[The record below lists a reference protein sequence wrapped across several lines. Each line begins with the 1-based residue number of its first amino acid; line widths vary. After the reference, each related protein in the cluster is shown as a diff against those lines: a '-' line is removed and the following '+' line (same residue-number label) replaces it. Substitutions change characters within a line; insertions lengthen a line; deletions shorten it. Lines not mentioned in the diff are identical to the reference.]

1 MSDTTTPIDVP
12 VAPPLVPL
20 NARDVGA
27 VTISVIVTLAF
38 CGVTAMIFVTAV
50 PDSSRDLA
58 NMLFGGLMGMQGA
71 VVNYWIG
78 SSSGSAVKD
87 RKQ

>member
-1 MSDTTTPIDVP
+1 MSDASPPAEALP
-12 VAPPLVPL
+12 VALSPL

-38 CGVTAMIFVTAV
+38 CGVTAMIFVRAV
-50 PDSSRDLA
+50 PESSRDLA

>member
-1 MSDTTTPIDVP
+1 MTRY
-12 VAPPLVPL
+12 L
-20 NARDVGA
+20 NSSLPGKSSLLSK
-27 VTISVIVTLAF
+27 IFSVIVTLAF
-38 CGVTAMIFVTAV
+38 CGVTGMIFVTAV

>member
-1 MSDTTTPIDVP
+1 MGPTDIP
-12 VAPPLVPL
+12 APPSPPLAPL

-38 CGVTAMIFVTAV
+38 CGVTAMIFVSPV
-50 PDSSRDLA
+50 PDTSRDLA

>member
-1 MSDTTTPIDVP
+1 
-12 VAPPLVPL
+12 
-20 NARDVGA
+20 
-27 VTISVIVTLAF
+27 
-38 CGVTAMIFVTAV
+38 V